1 MDSLVACFD
10 MGFGRRSTR
19 IAYFAPS
26 NNNNFAAMRS
36 EILQRIQALLQ
47 NEDLEAIRKDV
58 RTEIESFRS
67 LIQNDF
73 RAQREAWDG
82 EDHEDDEKFQFQPS
96 PEEIEFNGLVDQFK
110 EREKA
115 WRQRIAEEQRANL
128 EVKTGLIDELR
139 TVIQEE
145 ENIGSAFARFNEVRE
160 KWEATGDV
168 PGDRYKEV
176 HDEYHRLRD
185 EFFYN
190 INIYKQ
196 LQEHDL
202 QKNLKL
208 KEGLIEQAQTLK
220 SIEDLKERETLA
232 RGLQKQWFDVG
243 PSPRETFQELADTF
257 FGLTRETFDAV
268 KAYYDD
274 MRAQFEVHKGEKE
287 ALINALQTLLT
298 QDIEDHKGWQT
309 ATKEVVELQAQWKAT
324 GFAGKEHNET
334 LWGQFREAA
343 DVFFERKQF
352 FYDRVKASS
361 KVSKQKKLKLI
372 EEAESMQNSTDWKAT
387 SDAMIRLQKA
397 WKEAGPCAPGDE
409 HKLWK
414 SFRSAQ
420 DVFFKA
426 KKAQFADRHKE
437 EVANLE
443 LKRALLEKIEA
454 FQVSDN
460 RGQDLDTLKGFS
472 QEWSAIGFIPRKHL
486 DSVMNRFR
494 AAMDK
499 HYDALSAKRS
509 ERSVETYN
517 KRIEKLVA
525 GDNRDVK
532 REQHIL
538 RDKIGR
544 LQQRITSTEENM
556 ERFTGKGA
564 ESIREQALKTIKG
577 YRREIDEIKAKLK
590 LLREATQND

>member
-1 MDSLVACFD
+1 
-10 MGFGRRSTR
+10 
-19 IAYFAPS
+19 
-26 NNNNFAAMRS
+26 MRS
-36 EILQRIQALLQ
+36 EILQRIQDLLQ

-58 RTEIESFRS
+58 RTEIDSFRS
-67 LIQNDF
+67 LIQEDF
-73 RAQREAWDG
+73 RTQRDAWAA
-82 EDHEDDEKFQFQPS
+82 EDHEPDEKFQFQPS
-96 PEEIEFNGLVDQFK
+96 AEELAFNELVESFK
-110 EREKA
+110 TREKA
-115 WRQRIAEEQRANL
+115 WRQRIADEQRANL
-128 EVKTGLIDELR
+128 EVKTALIAELR
-139 TVIQEE
+139 TTIQEE
-145 ENIGSAFARFNEVRE
+145 ENIGAAFARFNEVRE
-160 KWEATGDV
+160 KWDATGDV

-202 QKNLKL
+202 QKNLTL
-208 KEGLIEQAQTLK
+208 KEALIEQAKTLATM
-220 SIEDLKERETLA
+220 EDLKARETLA
-232 RGLQKQWFDVG
+232 RSLQKQWFDIG

-257 FGLTRETFDAV
+257 FGLTRDTFDAV

-287 ALINALQTLLT
+287 ALIAKLQSLLT
-298 QDIEDHKGWQT
+298 EDIDGHKAWQA
-309 ATKEVVELQAQWKAT
+309 ATQTVVGLQGEWKAT
-324 GFAGKEHNET
+324 GFAGKEHNEA

-343 DVFFERKQF
+343 DVFFERKQM

-361 KVSKQKKLKLI
+361 KVSKQKKVKLI
-372 EEAESMQNSTDWKAT
+372 EEAQALQNSTDWRAT

-414 SFRSAQ
+414 SFREAQ

-426 KKAQFADRHKE
+426 KKAQFADRNKE
-437 EVANLE
+437 EVANLA
-443 LKRALLEKIEA
+443 LKQALLEKIEA
-454 FQVSDN
+454 FELSDN

-472 QEWSAIGFIPRKHL
+472 KEWSAIGFIPRKHL
-486 DSVMNRFR
+486 DNIMNRFR

-538 RDKIGR
+538 RDKIAR

-590 LLREATQND
+590 LLREATAKD

>member
-1 MDSLVACFD
+1 
-10 MGFGRRSTR
+10 
-19 IAYFAPS
+19 
-26 NNNNFAAMRS
+26 MRS
-36 EILQRIQALLQ
+36 EILQRIQDLLQ
-47 NEDLEAIRKDV
+47 KEDLEAIRKDV
-58 RTEIESFRS
+58 RTEIDSFRS
-67 LIQNDF
+67 LIQEDF
-73 RAQREAWDG
+73 RTQRDAWAA
-82 EDHEDDEKFQFQPS
+82 EDHEPDEKFQFQPS
-96 PEEIEFNGLVDQFK
+96 AEELAFNELVESFK
-110 EREKA
+110 TREKA
-115 WRQRIAEEQRANL
+115 WRQRIADEQRANL
-128 EVKTGLIDELR
+128 KVKTALIAELR
-139 TVIQEE
+139 TTIQEE
-145 ENIGSAFARFNEVRE
+145 ENIGAAFARFNEVRE
-160 KWEATGDV
+160 KWDATGDV

-202 QKNLKL
+202 QKNLTL
-208 KEGLIEQAQTLK
+208 KEALIEQAKTLATM
-220 SIEDLKERETLA
+220 EDLKARETLA
-232 RGLQKQWFDVG
+232 RSLQKQWFDIG

-257 FGLTRETFDAV
+257 FGLTRDTFDAV
-268 KAYYDD
+268 KAYYDN

-287 ALINALQTLLT
+287 ALIAKLQSLLT
-298 QDIEDHKGWQT
+298 EDIDGHKAWQA
-309 ATKEVVELQAQWKAT
+309 ATQTVVGLQGEWKAT
-324 GFAGKEHNET
+324 GFAGKEHNEA

-343 DVFFERKQF
+343 DVFFERKQM

-361 KVSKQKKLKLI
+361 KVSKQKKVKLI
-372 EEAESMQNSTDWKAT
+372 EEAQALQNSTDWRAT

-414 SFRSAQ
+414 SFREAQ

-426 KKAQFADRHKE
+426 KKAQFADRNKE
-437 EVANLE
+437 EAANLA
-443 LKRALLEKIEA
+443 LKQALLEKIEA
-454 FQVSDN
+454 FELSDN

-472 QEWSAIGFIPRKHL
+472 KEWSAIGFIPRKHL
-486 DSVMNRFR
+486 DTVMNRFR

-538 RDKIGR
+538 RDKIAR

-590 LLREATQND
+590 LLREATAKD

>member
-1 MDSLVACFD
+1 
-10 MGFGRRSTR
+10 
-19 IAYFAPS
+19 
-26 NNNNFAAMRS
+26 MRS
-36 EILQRIQALLQ
+36 EILQRIQDLLQ

-58 RTEIESFRS
+58 RTEIDSFRS
-67 LIQNDF
+67 LIQEDF
-73 RAQREAWDG
+73 RTQRDAWAA
-82 EDHEDDEKFQFQPS
+82 EDHEPDEKFQFQPS
-96 PEEIEFNGLVDQFK
+96 AEELAFNELVESFK
-110 EREKA
+110 TREKA
-115 WRQRIAEEQRANL
+115 WRQRIADEQRANL
-128 EVKTGLIDELR
+128 EVKTALIAELR
-139 TVIQEE
+139 TTIQEE
-145 ENIGSAFARFNEVRE
+145 ENIGAAFARFNEVRE
-160 KWEATGDV
+160 KWDATGDV

-202 QKNLKL
+202 QKNLAL
-208 KEGLIEQAQTLK
+208 KEALIEQAKTLATM
-220 SIEDLKERETLA
+220 EDLKARETLA
-232 RGLQKQWFDVG
+232 RSLQKQWFDIG

-257 FGLTRETFDAV
+257 FGLTRDTFDAV
-268 KAYYDD
+268 KAYYDN

-287 ALINALQTLLT
+287 ALIAKLQSLLT
-298 QDIEDHKGWQT
+298 EDIDGHKAWQA
-309 ATKEVVELQAQWKAT
+309 ATQTVVGLQGEWKAT
-324 GFAGKEHNET
+324 GFAGKEHNEA

-343 DVFFERKQF
+343 DVFFERKQM

-361 KVSKQKKLKLI
+361 KVSKQKKVKLI
-372 EEAESMQNSTDWKAT
+372 EEAQALQNSTDWRAT

-414 SFRSAQ
+414 SFREAQ

-426 KKAQFADRHKE
+426 KKAQFADRNKE
-437 EVANLE
+437 EVANLA
-443 LKRALLEKIEA
+443 LKQALLEKIEA
-454 FQVSDN
+454 FELSDN
-460 RGQDLDTLKGFS
+460 RGQDLDALKGFS
-472 QEWSAIGFIPRKHL
+472 KEWSAIGFIPRKHL
-486 DSVMNRFR
+486 DNVMNRFR

-538 RDKIGR
+538 RDKIAR

-590 LLREATQND
+590 LLREATAKD

>member
-1 MDSLVACFD
+1 M
-10 MGFGRRSTR
+10 
-19 IAYFAPS
+19 
-26 NNNNFAAMRS
+26 
-36 EILQRIQALLQ
+36 QRIQDLLQ

-58 RTEIESFRS
+58 RTEIDSFRS
-67 LIQNDF
+67 LIQEDF
-73 RAQREAWDG
+73 RTQRDAWAA
-82 EDHEDDEKFQFQPS
+82 EDHEPDEKFQFQPS
-96 PEEIEFNGLVDQFK
+96 AEELAFNELVESFK
-110 EREKA
+110 TREKA
-115 WRQRIAEEQRANL
+115 WRQRIADEQRANL
-128 EVKTGLIDELR
+128 EVKTALIAELR
-139 TVIQEE
+139 TTIQEE
-145 ENIGSAFARFNEVRE
+145 ENIGAAFARFNEVRE
-160 KWEATGDV
+160 KWDATGDV

-202 QKNLKL
+202 QKNLAL
-208 KEGLIEQAQTLK
+208 KEALIEQAKTLATM
-220 SIEDLKERETLA
+220 EDLKARETLA
-232 RGLQKQWFDVG
+232 RSLQKQWFDIG

-257 FGLTRETFDAV
+257 FGLTRDTFDAV

-287 ALINALQTLLT
+287 ALIAKLQSLLT
-298 QDIEDHKGWQT
+298 EDIDGHKAWQA
-309 ATKEVVELQAQWKAT
+309 ATQTVVGLQGEWKAT
-324 GFAGKEHNET
+324 GFAGKEHNEA

-343 DVFFERKQF
+343 DVFFERKQM

-361 KVSKQKKLKLI
+361 KVSKQKKVKLI
-372 EEAESMQNSTDWKAT
+372 EEAQALQNSTDWRAT

-414 SFRSAQ
+414 SFREAQ

-426 KKAQFADRHKE
+426 KKAQFADRNKE
-437 EVANLE
+437 EVANLA
-443 LKRALLEKIEA
+443 LKQALLEKIEA
-454 FQVSDN
+454 FELSDN

-472 QEWSAIGFIPRKHL
+472 KEWSAIGFIPRKHL
-486 DSVMNRFR
+486 DNVMNRFR

-525 GDNRDVK
+525 GDNREVK

-538 RDKIGR
+538 RDKIAR

-590 LLREATQND
+590 LLREATAKD

>member
-1 MDSLVACFD
+1 
-10 MGFGRRSTR
+10 
-19 IAYFAPS
+19 
-26 NNNNFAAMRS
+26 MRS
-36 EILQRIQALLQ
+36 EILQRIQDLLQ
-47 NEDLEAIRKDV
+47 NEELEAIRKDV
-58 RTEIESFRS
+58 RTEIDSFRS
-67 LIQNDF
+67 LIQEDF
-73 RAQREAWDG
+73 RTQRDAWAA
-82 EDHEDDEKFQFQPS
+82 EDHEPDEKFQFQPS
-96 PEEIEFNGLVDQFK
+96 AEELAFNELVESFK
-110 EREKA
+110 TREKA
-115 WRQRIAEEQRANL
+115 WRQRIADEQRANL
-128 EVKTGLIDELR
+128 EVKTALIAELR
-139 TVIQEE
+139 TTIQEE
-145 ENIGSAFARFNEVRE
+145 ENIGAAFARFNEVRE
-160 KWEATGDV
+160 KWDATGDV

-202 QKNLKL
+202 QKNLAL
-208 KEGLIEQAQTLK
+208 KEALIEQAKTLATM
-220 SIEDLKERETLA
+220 EDLKARETLA
-232 RGLQKQWFDVG
+232 RSLQKQWFDIG

-257 FGLTRETFDAV
+257 FGLTRDTFDAV

-287 ALINALQTLLT
+287 ALIAKLQSLLT
-298 QDIEDHKGWQT
+298 EDIDGHKAWQA
-309 ATKEVVELQAQWKAT
+309 ATQTVVGLQGEWKAT
-324 GFAGKEHNET
+324 GFAGKEHNEA

-343 DVFFERKQF
+343 DVFFERKQM

-361 KVSKQKKLKLI
+361 KVSKQKKVKLI
-372 EEAESMQNSTDWKAT
+372 EEAQALQNSTDWRAT

-414 SFRSAQ
+414 SFREAQ

-426 KKAQFADRHKE
+426 KKAQFADRNKE
-437 EVANLE
+437 EVANLA
-443 LKRALLEKIEA
+443 LKQALLEKIEA
-454 FQVSDN
+454 FELSDN

-472 QEWSAIGFIPRKHL
+472 KEWSAIGFIPRKHL
-486 DSVMNRFR
+486 DNVMNRFR

-538 RDKIGR
+538 RDKIAR

-590 LLREATQND
+590 LLREATAKD

>member
-1 MDSLVACFD
+1 
-10 MGFGRRSTR
+10 
-19 IAYFAPS
+19 
-26 NNNNFAAMRS
+26 MRS
-36 EILQRIQALLQ
+36 EILQRIQDLLQ

-58 RTEIESFRS
+58 RTEIDSFRS
-67 LIQNDF
+67 LIQEDF
-73 RAQREAWDG
+73 RTQRDAWAA
-82 EDHEDDEKFQFQPS
+82 EDHEPDEKFQFQPS
-96 PEEIEFNGLVDQFK
+96 AEELAFNELVESFK
-110 EREKA
+110 TREKA
-115 WRQRIAEEQRANL
+115 WRQRIADEQRANL
-128 EVKTGLIDELR
+128 EVKTALIAELR
-139 TVIQEE
+139 TTIQEE
-145 ENIGSAFARFNEVRE
+145 ENIGAAFARFNEVRE
-160 KWEATGDV
+160 KWDATGDV

-202 QKNLKL
+202 QKNLTL
-208 KEGLIEQAQTLK
+208 KEALIEQAKTLATM
-220 SIEDLKERETLA
+220 EDLKARETLA
-232 RGLQKQWFDVG
+232 RSLQKQWFDIG

-257 FGLTRETFDAV
+257 FGLTRDTFDAV

-287 ALINALQTLLT
+287 ALIAKLQSLLT
-298 QDIEDHKGWQT
+298 EDIDGHKAWQA
-309 ATKEVVELQAQWKAT
+309 ATQTVVGLQGEWKAT
-324 GFAGKEHNET
+324 GFAGKEHNEA

-343 DVFFERKQF
+343 DVFFERKQM

-361 KVSKQKKLKLI
+361 KVSKQKKVKLI
-372 EEAESMQNSTDWKAT
+372 EEAQALQNSTDWRAT

-414 SFRSAQ
+414 SFREAQ

-426 KKAQFADRHKE
+426 KKAQFADRNKE
-437 EVANLE
+437 EVANLA
-443 LKRALLEKIEA
+443 LKQALLEKIEA
-454 FQVSDN
+454 FELSDN

-472 QEWSAIGFIPRKHL
+472 KEWSAIGFIPRKHL
-486 DSVMNRFR
+486 DNVMNRFR

-538 RDKIGR
+538 RDKIAR

-590 LLREATQND
+590 LLREATAKD

>member
-1 MDSLVACFD
+1 M
-10 MGFGRRSTR
+10 
-19 IAYFAPS
+19 
-26 NNNNFAAMRS
+26 
-36 EILQRIQALLQ
+36 QRIQELLQ

-58 RTEIESFRS
+58 RTEIDSFRS
-67 LIQNDF
+67 LIQEDF
-73 RAQREAWDG
+73 RTQRDAWAA
-82 EDHEDDEKFQFQPS
+82 EDHEPDEKFQFQPS
-96 PEEIEFNGLVDQFK
+96 AEELAFNELVESFK
-110 EREKA
+110 TREKA
-115 WRQRIAEEQRANL
+115 WRQRIADEQRANL
-128 EVKTGLIDELR
+128 EVKTALIAELR
-139 TVIQEE
+139 TTIQEE
-145 ENIGSAFARFNEVRE
+145 ENIGAAFARFNEVRE
-160 KWEATGDV
+160 KWDATGDV

-202 QKNLKL
+202 QKNLAL
-208 KEGLIEQAQTLK
+208 KEALIEQAKTLATM
-220 SIEDLKERETLA
+220 EDLKARETLA
-232 RGLQKQWFDVG
+232 RSLQKQWFDIG

-257 FGLTRETFDAV
+257 FGLTRDTFDAV

-287 ALINALQTLLT
+287 ALIAKLQSLLT
-298 QDIEDHKGWQT
+298 EDIDGHKAWQA
-309 ATKEVVELQAQWKAT
+309 ATQTVVGLQGEWKAT
-324 GFAGKEHNET
+324 GFAGKEHNEA

-343 DVFFERKQF
+343 DVFFERKQM

-361 KVSKQKKLKLI
+361 KVSKQKKVKLI
-372 EEAESMQNSTDWKAT
+372 EEAQALQNSTDWRAT

-414 SFRSAQ
+414 SFREAQ

-426 KKAQFADRHKE
+426 KKAQFADRNKE
-437 EVANLE
+437 EVANLA
-443 LKRALLEKIEA
+443 LKQALLEKIEA
-454 FQVSDN
+454 FELSDN

-472 QEWSAIGFIPRKHL
+472 KEWSAIGFIPRKHL
-486 DSVMNRFR
+486 DTVMNRFR

-538 RDKIGR
+538 RDKIAR

-590 LLREATQND
+590 LLREATAKD

>member
-1 MDSLVACFD
+1 
-10 MGFGRRSTR
+10 
-19 IAYFAPS
+19 
-26 NNNNFAAMRS
+26 MRS
-36 EILQRIQALLQ
+36 EILQRIQDLLQ

-58 RTEIESFRS
+58 RTEIDSFRS
-67 LIQNDF
+67 LIQEDF
-73 RAQREAWDG
+73 RTQRDAWAA
-82 EDHEDDEKFQFQPS
+82 EDHEPDEKFQFQPS
-96 PEEIEFNGLVDQFK
+96 AEELAFNELVESFK
-110 EREKA
+110 TREKA
-115 WRQRIAEEQRANL
+115 WRQRIADEQRANL
-128 EVKTGLIDELR
+128 EVKTALIAELR
-139 TVIQEE
+139 TTIQEE
-145 ENIGSAFARFNEVRE
+145 ENIGAAFARFNEVRE
-160 KWEATGDV
+160 KWDATGDV

-202 QKNLKL
+202 QKNLAL
-208 KEGLIEQAQTLK
+208 KEALIEQAKTLATM
-220 SIEDLKERETLA
+220 EDLKARETLA
-232 RGLQKQWFDVG
+232 RSLQKQWFDIG

-257 FGLTRETFDAV
+257 FGLTRDTFDAV

-287 ALINALQTLLT
+287 ALIAKLQSLLT
-298 QDIEDHKGWQT
+298 EDIDGHKAWQA
-309 ATKEVVELQAQWKAT
+309 ATQTVVGLQGEWKAT
-324 GFAGKEHNET
+324 GFAGKEHNEA

-343 DVFFERKQF
+343 DVFFERKQM

-361 KVSKQKKLKLI
+361 KVSKQKKVKLI
-372 EEAESMQNSTDWKAT
+372 EEAQALQNSTDWRAT

-414 SFRSAQ
+414 SFREAQ

-426 KKAQFADRHKE
+426 KKAQFADRNKE
-437 EVANLE
+437 EVANLA
-443 LKRALLEKIEA
+443 LKQALLEKIEA
-454 FQVSDN
+454 FELSDN
-460 RGQDLDTLKGFS
+460 RGQDLDALKGFS
-472 QEWSAIGFIPRKHL
+472 KEWSAIGFIPRKHL
-486 DSVMNRFR
+486 DNVMNRFR

-538 RDKIGR
+538 RDKIAR

-590 LLREATQND
+590 LLREATAKD

>member
-1 MDSLVACFD
+1 
-10 MGFGRRSTR
+10 
-19 IAYFAPS
+19 
-26 NNNNFAAMRS
+26 MRS
-36 EILQRIQALLQ
+36 EILQRIQDLLQ

-58 RTEIESFRS
+58 RTEIDSFRS
-67 LIQNDF
+67 LIQEDF
-73 RAQREAWDG
+73 RTQRDAWAA
-82 EDHEDDEKFQFQPS
+82 EDHEPDEKFQFQPS
-96 PEEIEFNGLVDQFK
+96 AEELAFNELVESFK
-110 EREKA
+110 TREKA
-115 WRQRIAEEQRANL
+115 WRQRIADEQRANL
-128 EVKTGLIDELR
+128 EVKTALIAELR
-139 TVIQEE
+139 TTIQEE
-145 ENIGSAFARFNEVRE
+145 ENIGAAFARFNEVRE
-160 KWEATGDV
+160 KWDATGDV

-202 QKNLKL
+202 QKNLAL
-208 KEGLIEQAQTLK
+208 KEALIEQAKTLATM
-220 SIEDLKERETLA
+220 EDLKARETLA
-232 RGLQKQWFDVG
+232 RSLQKQWFDIG

-257 FGLTRETFDAV
+257 FGLTRDTFDAV

-274 MRAQFEVHKGEKE
+274 MRAQFEVHKGQKE
-287 ALINALQTLLT
+287 ALIAKLQSLLT
-298 QDIEDHKGWQT
+298 EDIDGHKAWQA
-309 ATKEVVELQAQWKAT
+309 ATQTVVGLQGEWKAT
-324 GFAGKEHNET
+324 GFAGKEHNEA

-343 DVFFERKQF
+343 DVFFERKQM

-361 KVSKQKKLKLI
+361 KVSKQKKVKLI
-372 EEAESMQNSTDWKAT
+372 EEAQALQNSTDWRAT

-414 SFRSAQ
+414 SFREAQ

-426 KKAQFADRHKE
+426 KKAQFADRNKE
-437 EVANLE
+437 EVANLA
-443 LKRALLEKIEA
+443 LKQALLEKIEA
-454 FQVSDN
+454 FELSDN

-472 QEWSAIGFIPRKHL
+472 KEWSAIGFIPRKHL
-486 DSVMNRFR
+486 DNVMNRFR

-538 RDKIGR
+538 RDKIAR

-590 LLREATQND
+590 LLREATAKD

>member
-1 MDSLVACFD
+1 
-10 MGFGRRSTR
+10 
-19 IAYFAPS
+19 
-26 NNNNFAAMRS
+26 MRS

-47 NEDLEAIRKDV
+47 NEDLEAIRKDA

-67 LIQNDF
+67 LIQEDF
-73 RAQREAWDG
+73 RAQREAWAA

-96 PEEIEFNGLVDQFK
+96 PEEIEFNALVDQFK

-298 QDIEDHKGWQT
+298 QDIEDHKGWQS

-343 DVFFERKQF
+343 DVFFERKQV

-426 KKAQFADRHKE
+426 KKAQFADRNKE

-454 FQVSDN
+454 FQISDN
-460 RGQDLDTLKGFS
+460 RGQDLEALKGFS

-486 DSVMNRFR
+486 DNVMNRFR

-538 RDKIGR
+538 RDKIAR

-590 LLREATQND
+590 LLREATQNG